1 MFVNMKRILYL
12 IIITISLS
20 CCNYA
25 PDKPKREVLKE
36 TQDYKILGTLNNG
49 LLTDSLLY
57 YRHDTLFVKQYWD
70 KGSLVST
77 EYYDN
82 GEPHLIEY
90 ITLKI
95 DSNTWANSYQ
105 DANDKNYQVYP
116 YDINLIAFYDSIAV
130 LSSTKFEKDK
140 PTTFTFLNIPKN
152 GYSAMSTKSIIT
164 YDISNNTYTVTP
176 KGEKGDTITIAAHY
190 MLWGMFDNPPKNLM
204 GSFKDRKLV
213 GKKFIIN

>member
-25 PDKPKREVLKE
+25 PDKPKRDVLKE
-36 TQDYKILGTLNNG
+36 TEDYKILGTLNNG

-57 YRHDTLFVKQYWD
+57 YRHDTLIVKQYWD

-116 YDINLIAFYDSIAV
+116 YDINLIAFYDSVAV
-130 LSSTKFEKDK
+130 LSNTKFEKDK
-140 PTTFTFLNIPKN
+140 PTTFNFLNIPKD
-152 GYSAMSTKSIIT
+152 GYSAMATNSRIT
-164 YDISNNTYTVTP
+164 YNPDNNSYTVTP
-176 KGEKGDTITIAAHY
+176 SGLNGDTLKIFVRYDLLGIFENA
-190 MLWGMFDNPPKNLM
+190 PKPI
-204 GSFKDRKLV
+204 GRKYV
-213 GKKFIIN
+213 IN